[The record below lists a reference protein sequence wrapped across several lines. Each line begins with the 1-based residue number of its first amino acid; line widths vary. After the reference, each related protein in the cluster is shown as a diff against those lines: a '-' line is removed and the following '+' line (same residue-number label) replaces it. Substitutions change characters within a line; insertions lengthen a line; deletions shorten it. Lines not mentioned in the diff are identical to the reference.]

1 MSKSLSSMT
10 KSEEQKMKSNNPANQ
25 ISQAAKVSDLS
36 YWEYIESTQPHLVH
50 KFAWGVKGETRKE
63 KRESM
68 NALMAS
74 MGRSN
79 NPMMRLMSQMRTL
92 IGRSAY

>member
-1 MSKSLSSMT
+1 MSKSLST
-10 KSEEQKMKSNNPANQ
+10 KMKSNNPANQ
-25 ISQAAKVSDLS
+25 ISQAAKASDLS

-50 KFAWGVKGETRKE
+50 KFAWGVKRETRKE

-68 NALMAS
+68 NVLMAS
-74 MGRSN
+74 MGHSN